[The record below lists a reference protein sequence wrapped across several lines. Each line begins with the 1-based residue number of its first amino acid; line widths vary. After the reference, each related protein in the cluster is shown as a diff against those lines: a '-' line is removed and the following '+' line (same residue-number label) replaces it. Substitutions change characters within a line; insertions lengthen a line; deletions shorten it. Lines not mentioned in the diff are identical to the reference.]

1 MIDEIKFVATLVRR
15 NPAWEKED
23 ELKKRWGLRFPQTLK
38 TLLYG

>member
-23 ELKKRWGLRFPQTLK
+23 ELKKALGIAISPDP
-38 TLLYG
+38 